1 LSLTAQYRDLPIRH
15 KLRLIVM
22 LTVGAALS
30 VACAVILIYQYY
42 TLRDSLRSDLGVLA
56 EITGDNSAAALS
68 FSDRRAAEELLSG
81 LKEKRSIVEAAIY
94 MADGTVFAIYSRD
107 STGLT
112 PPSLHIPP
120 RFQVNEDEAWFE
132 NNRLRIFQRIL
143 FQRQVIGAVY
153 LESDLKEAYSNLR
166 HFVLIVIIT
175 LIGALLL
182 ALVLSAKLETV
193 ISGPIAR
200 LARTAKAVTIQ
211 RDFSVRA
218 AKTAS
223 DDLGQLTDAF
233 NSMLAEIQLRDGEL
247 LGHRARL
254 EQEVAVRT
262 AELVAAN
269 SALSAAKEKA
279 EAASRAKSEFLAN
292 MSHEIRTPMNGVI
305 GMTEL
310 VLDTD
315 LSVEQRDYLDT
326 VKSSAES
333 LLTIINDILDFSKI
347 EAGRLEFDHVRF
359 NLRENVDEAMR
370 PLAVQA
376 QAKGLEL
383 LSEWKADVPDY
394 VVGDAIRVRQ
404 VIVNLLGNAVKFT
417 QAGEVTLQVA
427 LEASTDEQVELHFT
441 IHDTGIGIAPE
452 KQKVIFDAFS
462 QGDGS
467 MTRKYGG
474 TGLGLTISSRL
485 VEAMGGRIWVES
497 LPGKGSSFHFTARF
511 GITEDSIPAQDHTF
525 LEGLSVL
532 VVDDNVTNRRIL
544 TDILFRW
551 GMKPVS
557 AATATEAL
565 TSIERAFKTG
575 EPFALVITDVHMPE
589 MDGFEFA
596 ERLAQSPYRAEAVVL
611 MLTSGDRLGD
621 IERARKLGISN
632 YLLKPVRREE
642 LKQVIAKALGK
653 QRASAENAGSTPLV
667 PAPSPATLVFSNSRI
682 LLAEDNPVNQRLVQ
696 RILEKAGHH
705 VVVVGNGRDALE
717 TLKKQTF
724 DLVLMDVQMPE
735 MDGFETSRAIRENET
750 ITKSHTPI
758 VALTA
763 HAMKSDQDR
772 CLATGMDAYLSKPIH
787 AADLL
792 RTVETYGKKKCLL
805 SLQNP

>member
-1 LSLTAQYRDLPIRH
+1 
-15 KLRLIVM
+15 
-22 LTVGAALS
+22 
-30 VACAVILIYQYY
+30 
-42 TLRDSLRSDLGVLA
+42 
-56 EITGDNSAAALS
+56 
-68 FSDRRAAEELLSG
+68 
-81 LKEKRSIVEAAIY
+81 
-94 MADGTVFAIYSRD
+94 
-107 STGLT
+107 
-112 PPSLHIPP
+112 
-120 RFQVNEDEAWFE
+120 
-132 NNRLRIFQRIL
+132 
-143 FQRQVIGAVY
+143 
-153 LESDLKEAYSNLR
+153 
-166 HFVLIVIIT
+166 
-175 LIGALLL
+175 
-182 ALVLSAKLETV
+182 
-193 ISGPIAR
+193 
-200 LARTAKAVTIQ
+200 
-211 RDFSVRA
+211 
-218 AKTAS
+218 
-223 DDLGQLTDAF
+223 
-233 NSMLAEIQLRDGEL
+233 
-247 LGHRARL
+247 
-254 EQEVAVRT
+254 
-262 AELVAAN
+262 
-269 SALSAAKEKA
+269 
-279 EAASRAKSEFLAN
+279 